1 VKGVAERGGPG
12 EDLAC
17 RHLEQQGL
25 KVLERNYLC
34 RLGEIDVIA
43 RDRDTVVF
51 IEVKERGDTTRG
63 AAVEAVNG
71 PKRRRVIRA
80 ARLWAAA
87 HGQSESFVR
96 FDVVAIDWQDGEPVI
111 RHDKG
116 AFDADGR

>member
-1 VKGVAERGGPG
+1 MKGVAERGGPG

-25 KVLERNYLC
+25 RVLERNYCC
-34 RLGEIDVIA
+34 RVGEIDVVA
-43 RDRDTVVF
+43 RDGETVVF
-51 IEVKERGDTTRG
+51 VEVKERGDATRG
-63 AAVEAVNG
+63 AAVEAVTR

-87 HGQSESFVR
+87 RGLSESFVR
-96 FDVVAIDWQDGEPVI
+96 FDVVAIDWKDGEPVV
-111 RHDKG
+111 RHEKG